1 MKNTAF
7 VSKDYP
13 GSTTIFCPEYEE
25 RLEKKKKQIKEGRR
39 QDLSAKAC
47 SALSIAFMLLM
58 ILYSIAAA

>member
-1 MKNTAF
+1 MKNTVFA
-7 VSKDYP
+7 SKEYP

-25 RLEKKKKQIKEGRR
+25 RLEKKKKQIKEDRK

-47 SALSIAFMLLM
+47 SAISITFILLM